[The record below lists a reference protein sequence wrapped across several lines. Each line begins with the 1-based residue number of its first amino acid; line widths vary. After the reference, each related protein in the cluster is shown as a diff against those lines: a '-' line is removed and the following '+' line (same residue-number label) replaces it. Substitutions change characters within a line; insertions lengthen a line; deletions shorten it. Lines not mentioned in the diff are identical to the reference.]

1 MFLQYELILPS
12 VKARK
17 EDCRSYYSVVP
28 LYYGAN
34 KEAFHEIPDRD
45 EVSFS
50 AIIVGLAQNSQPTHA
65 LALFADMVSSNVGS
79 TMYSVS
85 GALRAAAHLA
95 ALEQCRIIHAH
106 AFVAGHTE
114 VVVGTALVDG
124 YGKSG
129 TVSDAR
135 QVFDEMLS
143 NMNIIGWNAIMA
155 AYAQQGDVNSAI
167 ELFDGMK
174 QRGFVADELSFLAIL
189 TACRNAGLVVEAEKW
204 LNCMISDYEVEP
216 GLEHYTCVVGALA
229 RAGRLRDAERLTK
242 TMPFTPDAA
251 VCRLLLSV
259 CAIHG
264 ETEMASEMAQKLLE
278 KNSQDDSAY
287 AILANVHAASKSWDK
302 VADVRKMMK
311 VGRVRKEIGRSWIE
325 VRGEVHEFF
334 SRDTRHERTKEVYDK
349 LEELM
354 EAIRKLGYKEVSD
367 AMLHNMD
374 VAENSKALWY
384 HSEKLAV
391 AFGVVSGAA
400 PPGKALRVVKN
411 LTICKDCHEALKYMS
426 IVIEREIL
434 VRDVNRYHRFMHGSC
449 TCGDHW

>member
-1 MFLQYELILPS
+1 
-12 VKARK
+12 
-17 EDCRSYYSVVP
+17 
-28 LYYGAN
+28 
-34 KEAFHEIPDRD
+34 
-45 EVSFS
+45 
-50 AIIVGLAQNSQPTHA
+50 
-65 LALFADMVSSNVGS
+65 MVQTKRGEPERNIRASLTLCPEQSCQVQ
-79 TMYSVS
+79 VR
-85 GALRAAAHLA
+85 RAAAHLA

-129 TVSDAR
+129 TVSDLAR
-135 QVFDEMLS
+135 RVFDEMLS

-155 AYAQQGDVNSAI
+155 AYANK
-167 ELFDGMK
+167 GM
-174 QRGFVADELSFLAIL
+174 
-189 TACRNAGLVVEAEKW
+189 NAGLVLEAEKW

-251 VCRLLLSV
+251 VCRLLLSA

-264 ETEMASEMAQKLLE
+264 ETKMASEMAQKLLE

-287 AILANVHAASKSWDK
+287 VILANVHAASKSWDK

-400 PPGKALRVVKN
+400 PPGKPLRVVKN
-411 LTICKDCHEALKYMS
+411 LRICKDCHEALKYMS